1 MMEARRKTWGLR
13 PTTLGQKLQ
22 RSLTHSRRE
31 QRPGLSECLRLRCGR
46 RSDGTK
52 RVKSDNVHLKEA
64 ECVVGK
70 KGEVEKGSLRIEES
84 ISQLNLTSI
93 FATS

>member
-31 QRPGLSECLRLRCGR
+31 QRQGLSECLRLRCGR
-46 RSDGTK
+46 RSDETK
-52 RVKSDNVHLKEA
+52 RVKSGNVHLKELRA
-64 ECVVGK
+64 RLSVLLARKVKSRTVPCGLRKV
-70 KGEVEKGSLRIEES
+70 SL
-84 ISQLNLTSI
+84 N
-93 FATS
+93 